1 MKTKLFLIALA
12 FGLMSSTCTPEEQQP
27 EFDCECETVY
37 YDRVQTGWNGASPVY
52 TYVII
57 GSTGF
62 EPADCLTATEEV
74 IVSPNGY
81 YKVNCQTV
89 E

>member
-1 MKTKLFLIALA
+1 MKTKLLLFALA

-52 TYVII
+52 TYVEV
-57 GSTGF
+57 GTTGF
-62 EPADCLTATEEV
+62 EPADCATATDDV
-74 IVSPNGY
+74 IVSAGTY
-81 YKVNCQTV
+81 YRIICNTV